1 VKSLRLLVL
10 SLLLLPCV
18 QAAPS
23 ELATRGYTVLPQ
35 PQRVTLRSGDFKFG
49 AGWSVTGDD
58 VAVAAL
64 NEGLGAR
71 FKIAPL
77 RAGAGNALSLVIAPG
92 SVEIGDAL
100 DNDKK
105 AIADQAYRI
114 DAAPSAITI
123 TANAAPGLFYGVQT
137 LLQLLKPKEGALWL
151 PEAQIVDWPDLRL
164 RQIYWD
170 DAHHLDR
177 PEVLREVVNRAA
189 FYKLNGVVIKFDGHF
204 QYASAPAVVEPYA
217 ISPAELQALT
227 DYALKR
233 HVQIMPFLDGPGHV
247 AFLLKHPQYA
257 KLRAFPDSNY
267 EICTVNPDTYK
278 FYEGLFQDLL
288 NANKGSK
295 YFYLSTDEPYY
306 VGMSDNA
313 QCNEAARTREL
324 GTVGKV
330 LAEFIT
336 KTAGWLH
343 DNGREVVFWGEYPLK
358 PDDIE
363 SLPKFMING
372 EVYGPKYDPV
382 YKKHGIRQTIYTSI
396 QGEERHFPMYF
407 PLPAEKRLHTGG
419 RAGRGGAGGKVA
431 QVFRG
436 LSTNPARK
444 NAELIGVVNAGW
456 ADSGLHPET
465 FWLGY
470 AAGTAAGW
478 RPNSPDPEES
488 VDNFYKLF
496 YGRNAVEMD
505 RVYHLMSTQ
514 SQFWSDSWETGPSKS
529 RKGIWGNSDRIYT
542 PRKDANDQ
550 YISLPAAPNAELKQ
564 DGKWST
570 DNARRLEL
578 AAGMVAESDELI
590 ALLGKNLKAADYNR
604 YNIEVMLSIAQVM
617 RHNLTMLA
625 AIGKIDKLLASAS
638 SNPPRQA
645 LAAVDEALTLTRTIR
660 NQRNA
665 LLKSVTETWYKAWY
679 PRVPEANG
687 RKFLHELDDVK
698 DHVGDRTVDLSYM
711 VQREILLPVGDWVEG
726 VQSARNKFARS
737 HNLPA
742 SNQTFDWKDTK
753 AVK

>member
-49 AGWSVTGDD
+49 VGWSVTGDD

-306 VGMSDNA
+306 VGM
-313 QCNEAARTREL
+313 
-324 GTVGKV
+324 
-330 LAEFIT
+330 
-336 KTAGWLH
+336 
-343 DNGREVVFWGEYPLK
+343 
-358 PDDIE
+358 
-363 SLPKFMING
+363 
-372 EVYGPKYDPV
+372 
-382 YKKHGIRQTIYTSI
+382 
-396 QGEERHFPMYF
+396 
-407 PLPAEKRLHTGG
+407 
-419 RAGRGGAGGKVA
+419 
-431 QVFRG
+431 
-436 LSTNPARK
+436 
-444 NAELIGVVNAGW
+444 
-456 ADSGLHPET
+456 
-465 FWLGY
+465 
-470 AAGTAAGW
+470 
-478 RPNSPDPEES
+478 
-488 VDNFYKLF
+488 
-496 YGRNAVEMD
+496 
-505 RVYHLMSTQ
+505 
-514 SQFWSDSWETGPSKS
+514 
-529 RKGIWGNSDRIYT
+529 
-542 PRKDANDQ
+542 
-550 YISLPAAPNAELKQ
+550 
-564 DGKWST
+564 
-570 DNARRLEL
+570 
-578 AAGMVAESDELI
+578 
-590 ALLGKNLKAADYNR
+590 
-604 YNIEVMLSIAQVM
+604 
-617 RHNLTMLA
+617 
-625 AIGKIDKLLASAS
+625 
-638 SNPPRQA
+638 
-645 LAAVDEALTLTRTIR
+645 
-660 NQRNA
+660 
-665 LLKSVTETWYKAWY
+665 
-679 PRVPEANG
+679 
-687 RKFLHELDDVK
+687 
-698 DHVGDRTVDLSYM
+698 
-711 VQREILLPVGDWVEG
+711 
-726 VQSARNKFARS
+726 
-737 HNLPA
+737 
-742 SNQTFDWKDTK
+742 
-753 AVK
+753 